1 MMAPILDHLDR
12 LADEHPDKLLYSYL
26 DVNGD
31 PIESYT
37 YASFLHRAQA
47 IAGHLRKE
55 GHFAAG
61 DRILLAYP
69 PGLEMIC
76 AFFGCVRAGLIP
88 VPVYPPSS
96 RGFQSALYKMVHIA
110 KDCHAAGILTN
121 IDYQASLKTNLARS
135 GVTASGVDVDYIS
148 GLPWIATEDFVD
160 TISGQPPVDPS
171 KILFLQYTSGSTMEP
186 KGVIVTHENI
196 LNTCPLVID
205 HPAPVVVSW
214 LPQYHDMGL
223 IGCYL
228 YPALKG
234 GTTYGFAPMDF
245 IQRPILWFNAITT
258 YHATATAAPN
268 FAFDYCLRAGR
279 LSKESLEACD
289 LSSLRVLMCAAEPV
303 KPDTY
308 TRFLEAFQSYGLKSE
323 SFYVAYGLAEN
334 TLAVSLGGRNIVSV
348 NKHVF
353 ALGKARMTTEVSEI
367 AGATQ
372 IVSCGTPLPGLDV
385 KIVDPEGHF
394 ALKPER
400 IGEIWVA
407 GSGKCQGYWNNP
419 ELTLR
424 QFRARLV
431 DDTPYDDGYLRTGD
445 MGFIHK
451 GELYVCGRIKD
462 MIILRG
468 QNYYPQDIEH
478 VVEKSS
484 SLIRHNCVAAFQVQE
499 DSEPALAIVA
509 EVKNPRAL
517 PEARKIAA
525 AIRNY
530 LNVEVAVISL
540 IAPRAIPR
548 TSSGKIMRHKT
559 KQMWLQGQ
567 FTVLSDFSREKD
579 AGNSPSDCDMHSSF
593 AELKA
598 RYNLTGLE
606 SYNLVEAGLDSLDL
620 VVFMHELKELLKDKG
635 AELLAR
641 QVDIGVI
648 QRVSVA
654 ELFGLAEQLERAP
667 EEALVHL
674 RHSLAAFREE
684 QCAAEKQMMSNDRK
698 LIFEPPA
705 PSPMPEIPMLNRVL
719 LTGGTGFIGPFIMK
733 SLLEQTQAKI
743 YVLVRSSDEKQ
754 GRQRLRAAMDS
765 MGPCGAGM
773 MEMFEARVI
782 PVCGDLGQPKL
793 GLMQDVWDYLA
804 SEIDTVFHNGATV
817 NYLLNYD
824 LMRNANVLGTNEV
837 VRLAFA
843 GRLKEF
849 NYVSTTFVFGWAVK
863 SVLYETDLNEN
874 MELLDFGYS
883 QSKWVAEQV
892 VVDARSRGLSARI
905 FRPALVSPSVTGG
918 GNNFDIAVRLVAF
931 MVNHG
936 IGVDTLNQV
945 SFVPADIAANNIV
958 AISTTPG
965 TANKTYHVTRDDYSN
980 MTDITGLITKATGR
994 RFERFSLPAFVPEL
1008 IRRCRKEDLLFPLL
1022 DFLVGSVDNISA
1034 MEFKRYDSS
1043 SYQMARDASVWGKAD
1058 PSLEDTVNGILKF
1071 MYRKGIISVAAREVN
1086 AVSPICER
1094 EPNIETHRRGTDCG
1108 AHCLQCMA
1116 DAGDPECIEEIP
1128 KIEASEQRWD
1138 YRGVNKRNG
1147 LFYKS
1152 S

>member
-1 MMAPILDHLDR
+1 MASILDHLNR
-12 LADEHPDKLLYSYL
+12 LADEHPDRLLYSYL

-37 YASFLHRAQA
+37 YASFLHRAEA
-47 IAGHLRKE
+47 IAGHLQKE
-55 GHFAAG
+55 GRFAAG
-61 DRILLAYP
+61 DRLLLAYP

-110 KDCHAAGILTN
+110 RDCQAAGILTSR
-121 IDYQASLKTNLARS
+121 DYHASLRTNLARS
-135 GVTASGVDVDYIS
+135 GVAASGVDVDYIS
-148 GLPWIATEDFVD
+148 ALPWIVTEDFVD
-160 TISGQPPVDPS
+160 TVAHVPAVEPS

-196 LNTCPLVID
+196 LNTYSLVID
-205 HPAPVVVSW
+205 HPEPIVVSW

-234 GTTYGFAPMDF
+234 GTTYGFSPTDF
-245 IQRPILWFNAITT
+245 IQRPILWFDSITA
-258 YHATATAAPN
+258 YGATATAAPN
-268 FAFDYCLRAGR
+268 FAYDYCLRAGR
-279 LSKESLEACD
+279 LSRESLEACD

-308 TRFLEAFQSYGLKSE
+308 TRFLEAFEPYGLKCE

-334 TLAVSLGGRNIVSV
+334 TLAVTLRGRNIVSV
-348 NKHVF
+348 NKRAL
-353 ALGKARMTTEVSEI
+353 ALGKARLTSEVSEI
-367 AGATQ
+367 DASMQ

-394 ALKPER
+394 ALGPER

-419 ELTLR
+419 ELTQK

-445 MGFIHK
+445 TGFFHG

-468 QNYYPQDIEH
+468 QNYYPHDIEN

-525 AIRNY
+525 AVRNY

-540 IAPRAIPR
+540 IVPRAIPR

-559 KQMWLQGQ
+559 KQMWLQGE
-567 FTVLSDFSREKD
+567 FTVLTDFSREKD
-579 AGNSPSDCDMHSSF
+579 AGACAADIGSHSTF
-593 AELKA
+593 GELKA
-598 RYNLTGLE
+598 RYNLTGQE

-635 AELLAR
+635 AEMLAR

-667 EEALVHL
+667 EAALVHL
-674 RHSLAAFREE
+674 RHSLAAFRAE
-684 QCAAEKQMMSNDRK
+684 QSAAEKQMMNNDRK
-698 LIFEPPA
+698 LIFEPPV
-705 PSPMPEIPMLNRVL
+705 PLPLPEVPILNHVL
-719 LTGGTGFIGPFIMK
+719 LTGGTGFIGPFLIK
-733 SLLEQTQAKI
+733 SLLEQTRAKI
-743 YVLVRSSDEKQ
+743 HVLVRASDEKQ
-754 GRQRLRAAMDS
+754 GRQRLKAAMES
-765 MGPCGAGM
+765 MGPCGAGLL
-773 MEMFEARVI
+773 EMFEARVI
-782 PVCGDLGQPKL
+782 PVCGDLGHPKL
-793 GLMQDVWDYLA
+793 GLTQDVWDSLA
-804 SEIDTVFHNGATV
+804 NEIDTVFHNGATV
-817 NYLLNYD
+817 NYLFNYD
-824 LMRNANVLGTNEV
+824 VMRDANVLGTNEV
-837 VRLAFA
+837 VRLAFE
-843 GRLKEF
+843 GRPKEF

-863 SVLYETDLNEN
+863 SVLYETDQNED

-892 VVDARSRGLSARI
+892 VVDARRRGLSARI

-945 SFVPADIAANNIV
+945 SFVPADIVANNIV

-980 MTDITGLITKATGR
+980 MMDITGLITKATGR
-994 RFERFSLPAFVPEL
+994 QFEHFLLPDFVPEL

-1034 MEFKRYDSS
+1034 MEFKRYDST
-1043 SYQMARDASVWGKAD
+1043 SYQTARDASAWGKAD

-1086 AVSPICER
+1086 GVAPGNRLLDCTNAVSA
-1094 EPNIETHRRGTDCG
+1094 T
-1108 AHCLQCMA
+1108 
-1116 DAGDPECIEEIP
+1116 
-1128 KIEASEQRWD
+1128 AS
-1138 YRGVNKRNG
+1138 
-1147 LFYKS
+1147 
-1152 S
+1152 

>member
-1 MMAPILDHLDR
+1 MTASILGHLDR
-12 LADEHPDKLLYSYL
+12 LADKHPDKLLYSYL

-37 YASFLHRAQA
+37 YASFLQRVEA
-47 IAGHLRKE
+47 IAGHLWKE
-55 GHFAAG
+55 GRFAAG
-61 DRILLAYP
+61 DRLLLAYP

-110 KDCHAAGILTN
+110 KDCQAAGILTSR
-121 IDYQASLKTNLARS
+121 DYQASLKTNLARS
-135 GVTASGVDVDYIS
+135 GVSACGIDVDYIS

-160 TISGQPPVDPS
+160 AIAERPAADHS
-171 KILFLQYTSGSTMEP
+171 KVLFLQYTSGSTMEP

-196 LNTCPLVID
+196 LDTCPLVID

-234 GTTYGFAPMDF
+234 GTTYGFSSTDF
-245 IQRPILWFNAITT
+245 IQRPILWFDAMTA
-258 YHATATAAPN
+258 YRATATAAPN
-268 FAFDYCLRAGR
+268 FAYDYCLRAGR
-279 LSKESLEACD
+279 LSRESLEACD

-308 TRFLEAFQSYGLKSE
+308 RRFLEAFQSYGLKSE

-348 NKHVF
+348 NKR
-353 ALGKARMTTEVSEI
+353 ALSLGTVRMTTEVSEI
-367 AGATQ
+367 DGATQ

-394 ALKPER
+394 PLKPER
-400 IGEIWVA
+400 TGEIWVA
-407 GSGKCQGYWNNP
+407 GSGKCRGYWNNP
-419 ELTLR
+419 ELTLK

-445 MGFIHK
+445 IGFFHD

-468 QNYYPQDIEH
+468 QNYYPQDIEN

-484 SLIRHNCVAAFQVQE
+484 SLIRHNCVAAFQVRE

-509 EVKNPRAL
+509 EAKNPKAL
-517 PEARKIAA
+517 PDARKIAA
-525 AIRNY
+525 AVRNY
-530 LNVEVAVISL
+530 LNVEVALISF

-548 TSSGKIMRHKT
+548 TSSGKIMRHRT
-559 KQMWLQGQ
+559 KQMWLEGQ

-579 AGNSPSDCDMHSSF
+579 AGASASDSEVQSSF
-593 AELKA
+593 DVLKA
-598 RYNLTGLE
+598 RYNLTGME
-606 SYNLVEAGLDSLDL
+606 SYNLIEAGLDSLDL

-635 AELLAR
+635 AEMLAR

-654 ELFGLAEQLERAP
+654 ELFQLAEQLESAP
-667 EEALVHL
+667 KEALEML

-684 QCAAEKQMMSNDRK
+684 QRAAEKQMMSNDRN
-698 LIFEPPA
+698 LVFTPPPPA
-705 PSPMPEIPMLNRVL
+705 PLLEAPELNHIL
-719 LTGGTGFIGPFIMK
+719 LTGGTGFIGPFLMK
-733 SLLEQTQAKI
+733 SLLEQTRAKI
-743 YVLVRSSDEKQ
+743 YVLVRSSDDVQ
-754 GRQRLRAAMDS
+754 GRQRLRAAMES
-765 MGPCGAGM
+765 MGPCGAGLM
-773 MEMFEARVI
+773 QMFESRVI
-782 PVCGDLGQPKL
+782 PICGDLGQANL
-793 GLMQDVWDYLA
+793 GLAQDVWDFLA
-804 SEIDTVFHNGATV
+804 NEMDAVFHNGATV
-817 NYLLNYD
+817 NYLFNYD
-824 LMRNANVLGTNEV
+824 RMRDANVMGTNEV
-837 VRLAFA
+837 LRLAFE
-843 GRLKEF
+843 GRTKDF

-863 SVLYETDLNEN
+863 SVLWETDMNED

-892 VVDARSRGLSARI
+892 VADARAQGLPVRI

-936 IGVDTLNQV
+936 IGVDALNQV
-945 SFVPADIAANNIV
+945 SFVPADITANNIV
-958 AISTTPG
+958 AIATSPG
-965 TANKTYHVTRDDYSN
+965 TANQTYHVTRDDYAN
-980 MTDITGLITKATGR
+980 MLDITGLITKATGR
-994 RFERFSLPAFVPEL
+994 QFEVFSLPDFVPEL

-1022 DFLVGSVDNISA
+1022 DFLVGSVNNISA

-1043 SYQMARDASVWGKAD
+1043 CYQAARDASAWGKAD
-1058 PSLEDTVNGILKF
+1058 PSLEDTVNGILRF
-1071 MYRKGIISVAAREVN
+1071 MQRKGIISVEARKFNTVGN
-1086 AVSPICER
+1086 FR
-1094 EPNIETHRRGTDCG
+1094 
-1108 AHCLQCMA
+1108 
-1116 DAGDPECIEEIP
+1116 
-1128 KIEASEQRWD
+1128 
-1138 YRGVNKRNG
+1138 
-1147 LFYKS
+1147 
-1152 S
+1152 

>member
-1 MMAPILDHLDR
+1 MTALILDHMDR

-31 PIESYT
+31 LIESYT
-37 YASFLHRAQA
+37 YASFLRRAQA

-55 GHFAAG
+55 GRFAAG
-61 DRILLAYP
+61 DRLLLAYP

-76 AFFGCVRAGLIP
+76 AFFGCVRAGFIP

-96 RGFQSALYKMVHIA
+96 RGFQSALYKTVHIA
-110 KDCHAAGILTN
+110 KDCQAAGILTSR
-121 IDYQASLKTNLARS
+121 DYHVSLKTNLARS
-135 GVTASGVDVDYIS
+135 GVSALGVDVDYIS
-148 GLPWIATEDFVD
+148 SLPWIATEDFVD
-160 TISGQPPVDPS
+160 TISDRLPVDS
-171 KILFLQYTSGSTMEP
+171 SEILFLQYTSGSTMEP

-196 LNTCPLVID
+196 LTNCPLVID

-245 IQRPILWFNAITT
+245 IQRPILWFNAITR
-258 YHATATAAPN
+258 YHATAAAAPN
-268 FAFDYCLRAGR
+268 FAYDYCLRAGR

-289 LSSLRVLMCAAEPV
+289 LSSLRALMCAAEPV

-308 TRFLEAFQSYGLKSE
+308 TRFLEAFQPYGLKSE
-323 SFYVAYGLAEN
+323 SFYAAFGLAEN

-348 NKHVF
+348 NKRAL
-353 ALGKARMTTEVSEI
+353 ALGTARMTTEVSEI
-367 AGATQ
+367 GGATQ
-372 IVSCGTPLPGLDV
+372 IVSCGTPLPGLDL

-400 IGEIWVA
+400 TGEIWVA

-419 ELTLR
+419 ELTLK

-484 SLIRHNCVAAFQVQE
+484 SLIRHNCVAAFQIQE

-517 PEARKIAA
+517 PDARKIAA
-525 AIRNY
+525 AARTY
-530 LNVEVAVISL
+530 LNVEVALITF

-548 TSSGKIMRHKT
+548 TSSGKIMRHRAKH
-559 KQMWLQGQ
+559 MWVEGK
-567 FTVLSDFSREKD
+567 FTVLSEFSREKD
-579 AGNSPSDCDMHSSF
+579 AGAFESGTAMQSTFD
-593 AELKA
+593 ELKA
-598 RYNLTGLE
+598 RYNLTGME

-635 AELLAR
+635 AEMLAR

-654 ELFGLAEQLERAP
+654 ELFSLAEQLERAP

-674 RHSLAAFREE
+674 RDSLAAFSEE
-684 QCAAEKQMMSNDRK
+684 QCAVEKRMMSNDRK
-698 LIFEPPA
+698 LIFEPSVPA
-705 PSPMPEIPMLNRVL
+705 PMPEIPMLKRVL
-719 LTGGTGFIGPFIMK
+719 VTGGTGFIGPFFIK
-733 SLLEQTQAKI
+733 SLLEQTRTKI

-754 GRQRLRAAMDS
+754 GKQRLRAAMES
-765 MGPCGAGM
+765 MGPCGAGL

-782 PVCGDLGQPKL
+782 PVSGDLGQPKL
-793 GLMQDVWDYLA
+793 GLMQDVWDFLA

-824 LMRNANVLGTNEV
+824 LMRDANVLGTNEV
-837 VRLAFA
+837 LRLAFE
-843 GRLKEF
+843 GRAKEF

-892 VVDARSRGLSARI
+892 VVDARTSGLSARI
-905 FRPALVSPSVTGG
+905 FRPALV
-918 GNNFDIAVRLVAF
+918 R
-931 MVNHG
+931 
-936 IGVDTLNQV
+936 
-945 SFVPADIAANNIV
+945 
-958 AISTTPG
+958 
-965 TANKTYHVTRDDYSN
+965 
-980 MTDITGLITKATGR
+980 
-994 RFERFSLPAFVPEL
+994 
-1008 IRRCRKEDLLFPLL
+1008 
-1022 DFLVGSVDNISA
+1022 
-1034 MEFKRYDSS
+1034 
-1043 SYQMARDASVWGKAD
+1043 
-1058 PSLEDTVNGILKF
+1058 
-1071 MYRKGIISVAAREVN
+1071 
-1086 AVSPICER
+1086 
-1094 EPNIETHRRGTDCG
+1094 
-1108 AHCLQCMA
+1108 
-1116 DAGDPECIEEIP
+1116 
-1128 KIEASEQRWD
+1128 
-1138 YRGVNKRNG
+1138 
-1147 LFYKS
+1147 
-1152 S
+1152 